1 MMLKT
6 LVRLATML
14 FAVLVLSLPAL
25 AQLFGPAVTVANVNL
40 RNGPGT
46 NHAVIRVVRSGEEVT
61 IVRCERNWCLVN
73 AGRET
78 GWLSQSY
85 VMRVIAPP
93 PAPPPSMPWP
103 DFDFDMGPARA
114 CFYDRPNFRGDS
126 FCLRPGNGNGDL
138 GNWRNRIASVLIHG
152 NSLSVDLCTARSF
165 RNCTSIRR
173 DMSNV
178 SRDLQS
184 SIASVKVW

>member
-1 MMLKT
+1 MIRT
-6 LVRLATML
+6 LVRFAMAV

-25 AQLFGPAVTVANVNL
+25 AQMFGPAVTVANVNL

-73 AGRET
+73 AGRDT

-85 VMRVIAPP
+85 VMRLIAAPP
-93 PAPPPSMPWP
+93 PPMPWP
-103 DFDFDMGPARA
+103 DFDFDAGPARA

-126 FCLRPGNGNGDL
+126 FCLRPGNGNANL
-138 GNWRNRIASVLIHG
+138 GNWRNRIASVAIHG
-152 NSLSVDLCTARSF
+152 NSLSVDLCTGRDF

-173 DMSNV
+173 DMSNL
-178 SRDLQS
+178 SRQLQGA
-184 SIASVKVW
+184 IASVKVW

>member
-1 MMLKT
+1 MMIKT
-6 LVRLATML
+6 LVRLAMAL

-25 AQLFGPAVTVANVNL
+25 AQMFGPAVTVANVNL
-40 RNGPGT
+40 RNGPGA

-73 AGRET
+73 AGRDT

-93 PAPPPSMPWP
+93 PPSMPWP
-103 DFDFDMGPARA
+103 DSNVGPARA

-126 FCLRPGNGNGDL
+126 FCLRPGNGNDDL
-138 GNWRNRIASVLIHG
+138 GNWRNRIASIAILG
-152 NSLSVDLCTARSF
+152 GQSSSLSVDLCTGRSF
-165 RNCTSIRR
+165 RNCTSIRD

-178 SRDLQS
+178 SRHLQGA
-184 SIASVKVW
+184 IASVKVW